1 MKIVFATNNL
11 NKLQEV
17 QDLLPFFNVVGL
29 KDIGCNEDI
38 PETGDTLEENAKIK
52 ANFVKEKFGF
62 NCISDDTGLEVEAL
76 NGEPGVY
83 TARYSGESRDPNK
96 NMDKLL
102 TELEG
107 KSNRKAQFRTAIALV
122 LDDEQFVFEGVC
134 KGEITR
140 EKQGE
145 KGFGYDPIFK
155 PEGSYETFAEMN
167 IDEKGRISHRGI
179 AIQKL
184 ITFLETIRY

>member
-17 QDLLPFFNVVGL
+17 QDLLPFFKVVGL

-52 ANFVKEKFGF
+52 ANFVKEKFGL

-83 TARYSGESRDPNK
+83 TARYAGESRDPNK

-102 TELEG
+102 NELEG
-107 KSNRKAQFRTAIALV
+107 KRNRKAQFRTAIALV
-122 LDDEQFVFEGVC
+122 LDNEQFVFEGVC
-134 KGEITR
+134 KGEITTER
-140 EKQGE
+140 QGE

-155 PEGSYETFAEMN
+155 PEGSYETFAEMD

>member
-29 KDIGCNEDI
+29 KDIGCDEDI

-52 ANFVKEKFGF
+52 ASFVKEKFGF

-107 KSNRKAQFRTAIALV
+107 ESNRKAQFRTAIALV
-122 LDDEQFVFEGVC
+122 LDDEHFVFEGVC

-140 EKQGE
+140 EKQGK

-155 PEGSYETFAEMN
+155 PEGSYETFAEMD